1 MPGTERATQNY
12 PSHPTLEQV
21 ILNRYADRRLIIKEG
36 SVKDHK
42 NIKAKKTPANILRDL
57 HALGA

>member
-1 MPGTERATQNY
+1 MPGTERAAQNY
-12 PSHPTLEQV
+12 PCHPTLEQV